1 MVEMFKDILKQIQI
15 EIEREKYGREQ
26 SQESL
31 LQLMEERDLDLVKEV
46 EQFNLNERALKNQL
60 AEKERHI

>member
-1 MVEMFKDILKQIQI
+1 MVEMFKDILKQIQN

-31 LQLMEERDLDLVKEV
+31 LQLMEETCSKLST
-46 EQFNLNERALKNQL
+46 QA
-60 AEKERHI
+60 I